1 MVNLEFPGDGD
12 GAPNHGVAARAAAS
26 RAAASHGAASHGT
39 AGSVVYLDHA
49 ATTPMLPQALA
60 AMAEEL
66 AQTGNP
72 SSLHNAGRRARR
84 VIEESRE
91 QIAQAFG
98 ARPSEVVFTS
108 GGTEADNLAV
118 KGFYWARQTGSR
130 PRPRVLATAI
140 EHHAVLD
147 CVQWLGEHQGAQV
160 EWLPVDGSGLLGP
173 DVLRAGIERDPGSVA
188 LVSVMWANNEVGAVQ
203 PIAELAA
210 VASEHDVPFHSD
222 AVQAAGQLPVSL
234 AASGVTALTITAHKL
249 GGPVG
254 AGALLLA
261 RGDDPVPVLHG
272 GGQERDVRSGTLD
285 TAAIRAFA
293 VAVEDAVA
301 RRDERAA
308 RLGQLRDELVGWVR
322 AAVPGA
328 VLNGP
333 APGELRLPGNAHF
346 SFPGC
351 EGDALLMLLD
361 ARGVACSTGSACTA
375 GVAQPSHVLLAM
387 GADRARARGSLRF
400 TLGWTSTQADVAA
413 LGAVIGEVV
422 ERARRAGRQG
432 AGTAEGQVAGQPTDV
447 QVAGQLADGVAGQR
461 AEGQASVQV
470 AGRAVAS

>member
-1 MVNLEFPGDGD
+1 MVNLESAGDRRQAADRLTPG
-12 GAPNHGVAARAAAS
+12 
-26 RAAASHGAASHGT
+26 T
-39 AGSVVYLDHA
+39 LVYLDHA
-49 ATTPMLPQALA
+49 ATTPMLPEALA
-60 AMAEEL
+60 AMVTEL
-66 AQTGNP
+66 AHTGNP

-84 VIEESRE
+84 VVEESRE

-118 KGFYWARQTGSR
+118 KGLFWARQDGPQ
-130 PRPRVLATAI
+130 PRRRVLATAI

-147 CVQWLGEHQGAQV
+147 SVQWLGEHQQAEV
-160 EWLPVDGSGLLGP
+160 EWLPVDSAGLLNP
-173 DVLRAGIERDPGSVA
+173 EILRAAIERDPDSVA

-203 PIAELAA
+203 PIIPLAEVAA
-210 VASEHDVPFHSD
+210 EFGIPFHSD

-234 AASGVTALTITAHKL
+234 AASGATALTVTGHKI

-261 RGDDPVPVLHG
+261 RGVDPVPVLHG

-293 VAVEDAVA
+293 VAVEYATA
-301 RRDERAA
+301 RRDEHAA
-308 RLGQLRDELVGWVR
+308 RIGGLRDSLVDRVR
-322 AAVPGA
+322 GVVPDA
-328 VLNGP
+328 ILNGP
-333 APGELRLPGNAHF
+333 APGEHRLPGNAHF

-361 ARGVACSTGSACTA
+361 AKGVACSTGSACTA

-387 GADRARARGSLRF
+387 GADKSRARGSLRF
-400 TLGWTSTQADVAA
+400 TFGRTSTQADVDA
-413 LGAVIGEVV
+413 LAMVIGEVV
-422 ERARRAGRQG
+422 ERARRAGRQ
-432 AGTAEGQVAGQPTDV
+432 ATASSRTPAQSSGSIA
-447 QVAGQLADGVAGQR
+447 AAA
-461 AEGQASVQV
+461 AS
-470 AGRAVAS
+470 

>member
-1 MVNLEFPGDGD
+1 MVNLESAGDRRTAAD
-12 GAPNHGVAARAAAS
+12 RLAAR
-26 RAAASHGAASHGT
+26 T
-39 AGSVVYLDHA
+39 LVYLDHA
-49 ATTPMLPQALA
+49 ATTPMLPEALA
-60 AMAEEL
+60 AMVAEL
-66 AQTGNP
+66 AHTGNP

-84 VIEESRE
+84 VVEESRE

-118 KGFYWARQTGSR
+118 KGLFWARQVGPQ
-130 PRPRVLATAI
+130 PRRRVLATAI

-147 CVQWLGEHQGAQV
+147 SVQWLGEHQNAEV
-160 EWLPVDGSGLLGP
+160 EWLSVDSAGRLSP
-173 DVLRAGIERDPGSVA
+173 DVLRAAIERDPASVA

-203 PIAELAA
+203 PITRLAEVAA
-210 VASEHDVPFHSD
+210 EFGVPFHSD

-234 AASGVTALTITAHKL
+234 AASGATALTVTGHKI

-261 RGDDPVPVLHG
+261 RGVDPVPVLHG

-293 VAVEDAVA
+293 VAVEHAAA
-301 RRDERAA
+301 RREEHAA
-308 RLGQLRDELVGWVR
+308 RIGRLRDMLVDRVR
-322 AAVPGA
+322 GVVPDA
-328 VLNGP
+328 ILNGP
-333 APGELRLPGNAHF
+333 APGEHRLPGNAHF

-361 ARGVACSTGSACTA
+361 AKGVACSTGSACTA

-387 GADRARARGSLRF
+387 GADHARARGSLRF
-400 TLGWTSTQADVAA
+400 TFGRTSTQADVDA
-413 LGAVIGEVV
+413 LVAVIGEVV
-422 ERARRAGRQG
+422 ERARRAGRQASSQAG
-432 AGTAEGQVAGQPTDV
+432 AQAAGTIAA
-447 QVAGQLADGVAGQR
+447 AA
-461 AEGQASVQV
+461 AS
-470 AGRAVAS
+470 

>member
-1 MVNLEFPGDGD
+1 MVNLESASDRD
-12 GAPNHGVAARAAAS
+12 AAAG
-26 RAAASHGAASHGT
+26 RPAPGT
-39 AGSVVYLDHA
+39 PVYLDHA
-49 ATTPMLPQALA
+49 ATTPMLPEALA
-60 AMAEEL
+60 AMVAEL
-66 AQTGNP
+66 AHTGNP

-84 VIEESRE
+84 VVEESRE

-118 KGFYWARQTGSR
+118 KGLFWARQSGSR
-130 PRPRVLATAI
+130 PRQRVLATAI

-147 CVQWLGEHQGAQV
+147 SVQWLGEHQNAEV
-160 EWLPVDGSGLLGP
+160 EWLSVDSAGLLSP
-173 DVLRAGIERDPGSVA
+173 EVLRASIERDPDGVA

-203 PIAELAA
+203 PITRLAGVAAEFGI
-210 VASEHDVPFHSD
+210 PFHSD

-234 AASGVTALTITAHKL
+234 AASRATALTVTGHKI

-261 RGDDPVPVLHG
+261 RGVDPMPVLHG

-293 VAVEDAVA
+293 VAVEHATA
-301 RRDERAA
+301 RRDEHAA
-308 RLGQLRDELVGWVR
+308 RIGRLRDNLVDRILSV
-322 AAVPGA
+322 VPDA
-328 VLNGP
+328 ILNGP
-333 APGELRLPGNAHF
+333 APGEQRLPGNAHF

-361 ARGVACSTGSACTA
+361 AKGVACSTGSACTA

-387 GADRARARGSLRF
+387 GADKYRARGSLRF
-400 TLGWTSTQADVAA
+400 TFGRTSTQADVDA
-413 LGAVIGEVV
+413 LGSVIGEVV

-432 AGTAEGQVAGQPTDV
+432 APPAATSQAGPVA
-447 QVAGQLADGVAGQR
+447 AAA
-461 AEGQASVQV
+461 AS
-470 AGRAVAS
+470 

>member
-1 MVNLEFPGDGD
+1 MVNPESAGDGLRP
-12 GAPNHGVAARAAAS
+12 AERARY
-26 RAAASHGAASHGT
+26 
-39 AGSVVYLDHA
+39 GSLVYLDHA
-49 ATTPMLPQALA
+49 ATTPMLPEALA
-60 AMAEEL
+60 AMTEEL
-66 AQTGNP
+66 AHTGNP

-84 VIEESRE
+84 VVEESRE

-118 KGFYWARQTGSR
+118 KGMYWARQAESG
-130 PRPRVLATAI
+130 PRQRILATAI

-147 CVQWLGEHQGAQV
+147 SVQWLGEHEGALV
-160 EWLPVDGSGLLGP
+160 DWLPVDSVGRLRP
-173 DVLRAGIERDPGSVA
+173 DELRAAIERDPDGVA
-188 LVSVMWANNEVGAVQ
+188 LISVMWANNEVGTVQ
-203 PIAELAA
+203 PVAELAA
-210 VASEHDVPFHSD
+210 VAGEYGIPFHSD

-234 AASGVTALTITAHKL
+234 AASGATALTITAHKI

-254 AGALLLA
+254 VGALLLA
-261 RGDDPVPVLHG
+261 RGAEPVPVLHG

-293 VAVEDAVA
+293 VAVEHAVA
-301 RRDERAA
+301 RRDEHAA
-308 RLGQLRDELVGWVR
+308 RLGQLRDELVGRVR
-322 AAVPGA
+322 AAIPDA

-361 ARGVACSTGSACTA
+361 ARGIACSTGSACTA

-387 GADRARARGSLRF
+387 GADDARARGSLRF
-400 TLGWTSTQADVAA
+400 SLGHSSTQQDVDA
-413 LGAVIGEVV
+413 LGAAIGEAVQ
-422 ERARRAGRQG
+422 RARRA
-432 AGTAEGQVAGQPTDV
+432 TT
-447 QVAGQLADGVAGQR
+447 
-461 AEGQASVQV
+461 
-470 AGRAVAS
+470 